1 MGYYEGTFTKTAVLQ
16 EDIFFPSTF
25 EDLKFSDL
33 LLGTRSFCSYV
44 SFVLTEKGENI
55 SKKNSLI
62 SSLHFGD

>member
-1 MGYYEGTFTKTAVLQ
+1 MWGIMRGHSQRQLCGRKTF
-16 EDIFFPSTF
+16 FSSTF
-25 EDLKFSDL
+25 EDLKFSGL

-62 SSLHFGD
+62 SSLHYWD